1 MLIVCFGI
9 LWCIGYI
16 SAIYS
21 NDDYLYTNIQVTLL
35 SSYVCLFVC
44 LFLYVPLENM
54 KTSPLPMIWS
64 LVGTI
69 RLWKERKLY
78 HLPSIV
84 VCVFVCCYTFRSRIS
99 HSHVDFTPCWWF
111 KIVSAS
117 LALKE
122 GGSFLEPHLMWQGTS
137 VNAISSEGPLHF
149 GRLLRQARG
158 TENLYSP
165 RCTGNTP
172 IDNIIWQMKTVINKP
187 FANIF
192 IIDLLK
198 YYMLKTVK
206 YHFQCLYL
214 TI

>member
-1 MLIVCFGI
+1 MSVL
-9 LWCIGYI
+9 LR
-16 SAIYS
+16 SAREYF
-21 NDDYLYTNIQVTLL
+21 TQ
-35 SSYVCLFVC
+35 
-44 LFLYVPLENM
+44 M
-54 KTSPLPMIWS
+54 KTSPFPIIWS

-99 HSHVDFTPCWWF
+99 YSHVDFTPADDLSYSRRHWP
-111 KIVSAS
+111 
-117 LALKE
+117 LTRE
-122 GGSFLEPHLMWQGTS
+122 GAFLEPHLMWQGTS
-137 VNAISSEGPLHF
+137 VYAISSEGPPHF

-165 RCTGNTP
+165 WCTRNTP
-172 IDNIIWQMKTVINKP
+172 IDNIIWQMKRVINKP
-187 FANIF
+187 FSYIF

>member
-1 MLIVCFGI
+1 MLIVCVGI

-44 LFLYVPLENM
+44 LFLYVPLENISR
-54 KTSPLPMIWS
+54 KWRHHPFRWFGHWS
-64 LVGTI
+64 
-69 RLWKERKLY
+69 E
-78 HLPSIV
+78 PSAFEKRGSFIIYLQLL
-84 VCVFVCCYTFRSRIS
+84 FVCLYVVIRSAREYL
-99 HSHVDFTPCWWF
+99 TPCWWF

-137 VNAISSEGPLHF
+137 VYAISSEGPPHF

-158 TENLYSP
+158 TENLYST
-165 RCTGNTP
+165 RCTEDTP
-172 IDNIIWQMKTVINKP
+172 FDNIRWQMKTL
-187 FANIF
+187 F
-192 IIDLLK
+192 
-198 YYMLKTVK
+198 
-206 YHFQCLYL
+206 LYL
-214 TI
+214 YHWPPKILYA